1 MHWLPPAFP
10 ALPVGLALALLCPA
24 GALAAAD
31 APPPSGLTLAH
42 DKGCVRCHDVVRHYV
57 GPAFQQVADR
67 YRSDPGAA
75 ERLASRI
82 RQGSV
87 GEWGRVI
94 MPRQPQV
101 SATEATALASWIT
114 RLPARAPEP
123 R

>member
-1 MHWLPPAFP
+1 MHLLPSPARLAPRARCLVP
-10 ALPVGLALALLCPA
+10 AAAALLLQAGAWSADLPAGQALAK
-24 GALAAAD
+24 
-31 APPPSGLTLAH
+31 
-42 DKGCVRCHDVVRHYV
+42 DKGCLRCHDVVRHYV

-67 YRSDPGAA
+67 YRTDQGAA
-75 ERLASRI
+75 ERLAGRI

-101 SATEATALASWIT
+101 SPGEAAVLAAWIT
-114 RLPARAPEP
+114 GLPPQTP

>member
-1 MHWLPPAFP
+1 MQRFP
-10 ALPVGLALALLCPA
+10 TAPTACLALALLCHA
-24 GALAAAD
+24 DARAAIE
-31 APPPSGLTLAH
+31 APPPSGLALAQ
-42 DKGCVRCHDVVRHYV
+42 DRGCVRCHDVARHYV

-75 ERLASRI
+75 ERLAGRI

-101 SATEATALASWIT
+101 SATEATALATWIT
-114 RLPARAPEP
+114 GLPARAPDK